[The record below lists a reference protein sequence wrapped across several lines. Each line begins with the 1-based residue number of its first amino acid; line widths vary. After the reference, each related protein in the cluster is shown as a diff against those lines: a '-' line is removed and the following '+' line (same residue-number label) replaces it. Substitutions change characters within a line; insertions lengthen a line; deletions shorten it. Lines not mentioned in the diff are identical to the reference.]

1 MRNSAYAIPF
11 FCLTINKKYD
21 IIKGDIYIIIIIFNN
36 DDIKRGVTP
45 SLCLRNITCILIY
58 ILLYVVHFNKK

>member
-21 IIKGDIYIIIIIFNN
+21 IIKGDIYYIYECHQFYNLYIIYNYINS
-36 DDIKRGVTP
+36 G
-45 SLCLRNITCILIY
+45 IY
-58 ILLYVVHFNKK
+58 IIL